1 MMSEESLFGL
11 DPKKLENLLSIV
23 TEGTDTSSDPNSE
36 RRFAELLQQWLQSTF
51 SKDSS
56 LLAPVVNSLKHLKC
70 TADSLANKTVR
81 DTLLDPDSDMTVLET
96 LSDYSERVSS
106 SMKSEAESTIAVIV
120 HFAVQ
125 ASLLVYHHKTSEDF
139 SYENLSESFGDLLT
153 QKWIPADLK
162 GLFWQAHKTSQA
174 KQTSQSSLNV
184 SDSESELNQ
193 NGIRCLNE
201 QAASPALKAADMLL
215 EKPGSHIG
223 RYRLLRV
230 LGEGGMGV
238 VYLAEQER
246 PIKRQVALK
255 VIKPGM
261 DSKRAIECFEA
272 ERQTLA
278 LLDHPNIAHVFDA
291 DTTANGRLYFV
302 MEHVKGLPVTKHCEQ
317 YELSVADRLGLFL
330 QVCHAIQHAHQK
342 GIIHRDIKPSNI
354 LISLQ
359 EDQAIPRIIDF
370 GVAKAVSRSMT
381 EEILESAQGLL
392 AGTPGYM
399 SPEQACGEPVDQRT
413 DTWSFGCVLFET
425 LTGLSPFPCRT
436 ASEAID
442 MLLNAEPAWETLPPE
457 IGPDLRGILE
467 KCLKK
472 NPGERYQ
479 SASALYDDLRT
490 DYDAL
495 TAPAP
500 KPFDARALLRSLRK
514 PRNAICT
521 LLVIMLFST
530 GIVWL
535 INRTLKVRWARS
547 ELLPQIIELVK
558 RDEYSRAF
566 VLARQAETYIP
577 KNPLL
582 TKLWSEISAEATIT
596 TTPPDASIYLADYKT
611 LGDEWGEP
619 LGQSPLADIRIPFGI
634 YRMKMT
640 KAGFDTKELVARV
653 YDRDTWKLETELYEP
668 GCHPPEMV
676 PIPEKPKWDKV
687 FSIPAYF
694 IDKYEVTNGQFKR
707 FVDEEG
713 YENPA
718 YWRKC
723 RFVDEGRELSWEEAV
738 KRFRDKSEQP
748 GPSTWEKGT
757 FPAGQENYPVSGISW
772 FEAVAYAEFIGKA
785 LPTSHHWDAAARIW
799 ESQII
804 IEFSNF
810 GLEGTN
816 PVGSSKAITSTGAYD
831 MAGNVKEW
839 CWNATDDSGLYR
851 YVHGGSWG
859 EPTYMFT
866 FPDSQSV
873 WAREPTIGFRCTF
886 HPDGEEGLPSNLF
899 DPIEHRP
906 VRDYNDFQPVSEDV
920 FTSWMNDLYEFDRGD
935 VNAVLD
941 SVDDSSPYWRKE
953 KILFDAAYEDVQ
965 IIAYLFLPKGRKPP
979 YQPVV
984 YFPGIGVFN
993 DFSSDLLG
1001 DFYPVSLL
1009 VKNGRAVLYPIYKGS
1024 YERYDKQKPF
1034 QRSDKLSILEYC
1046 IMWTKDLRRSV
1057 DYLQTRK
1064 DLDMNTL
1071 TYCGWSVGAA
1081 FGPGALALEDR
1092 IKFGIFLHGGL
1103 WVQDEFPSAAE
1114 PANCAPRVKVPVLM
1128 INSREDFVWPLKLS
1142 QEPMY
1147 RLLGSADKKH
1157 ILHPGGHTLFALMSK
1172 ETRDELFAWMDE
1184 HLGPVK

>member
-1 MMSEESLFGL
+1 MSEESLFGL
-11 DPKKLENLLSIV
+11 DPKKLDSLLSIV
-23 TEGTDTSSDPNSE
+23 TEGTETSSDPNSE
-36 RRFAELLQQWLQSTF
+36 QRLAELLQQWLQSTL
-51 SKDSS
+51 SKHSP
-56 LLAPVVNSLKHLKC
+56 LLAPVVDSLTLLKS
-70 TADSLANKTVR
+70 TADSLINKSMR
-81 DTLLDPDSDMTVLET
+81 DILLDPGSDITVLKA
-96 LSDYSERVSS
+96 LSDYTERLSS
-106 SMKSEAESTIAVIV
+106 STKSEAESAIVVII

-125 ASLLVYHHKTSEDF
+125 ASLLVYHDKMSEDF
-139 SYENLSESFGDLLT
+139 SCENLAESFGDLMT
-153 QKWIPADLK
+153 KKWIPSDLK
-162 GLFWQAHKTSQA
+162 GLFWQAHKTCQT
-174 KQTSQSSLNV
+174 KQTSQSSMDV
-184 SDSESELNQ
+184 SGSNTELNQ
-193 NGIRCLNE
+193 GSALHQDE
-201 QAASPALKAADMLL
+201 DAASPALKATDVLL

-223 RYRLLRV
+223 RYRLLSV

-238 VYLAEQER
+238 VYLAEQEH

-261 DSKRAIECFEA
+261 DSKRAIERFEA

-317 YELSVADRLGLFL
+317 HELSIADRLGLFL

-342 GIIHRDIKPSNI
+342 GIVHRDIKPSNI
-354 LISLQ
+354 LISSQ

-370 GVAKAVSRSMT
+370 GVAKAISRSMT
-381 EEILESAQGLL
+381 GEIEPAQSQL

-399 SPEQACGEPVDQRT
+399 SPEQACGQPVDQRT
-413 DTWSFGCVLFET
+413 DIWSFGCVLFET
-425 LTGLSPFPCRT
+425 LAGSSPLPYRT

-442 MLLNAEPAWETLPPE
+442 MLLNAEPAWETLPTKV
-457 IGPDLRGILE
+457 GPDLRGILE

-472 NPGERYQ
+472 NPNERYQ
-479 SASALYDDLRT
+479 SASELHDDLKT
-490 DYDAL
+490 CYDAL
-495 TAPAP
+495 TAPVP
-500 KPFDARALLRSLRK
+500 KPFDAKALMRSLRK
-514 PRNAICT
+514 PRIAICVLFAV
-521 LLVIMLFST
+521 LLLSA
-530 GIVWL
+530 GAVWL
-535 INRTLKVRWARS
+535 VNRTLKVRWARS
-547 ELLPQIIELVK
+547 ELLPQVIELVK

-577 KNPLL
+577 NNPLL
-582 TKLWSEISAEATIT
+582 TKLWPEISTKASIT
-596 TTPPDASIYLADYKT
+596 TTPPDASIYLADYRT

-619 LGQSPLADIRIPFGI
+619 LGQSPLEDIRIPFGI
-634 YRMKMT
+634 YRVKIT
-640 KAGFDTKELVARV
+640 KAGFDTKELVARI
-653 YDRDTWKLETELYEP
+653 YDRDTWKLETELCES
-668 GCHPPEMV
+668 GSHPPEMV
-676 PIPEKPKWDKV
+676 PIPRIPRWDKV
-687 FSIPAYF
+687 FNMPAYF

-707 FVDEEG
+707 FVDEGG

-718 YWRKC
+718 YWGKC
-723 RFVDEGRELSWEEAV
+723 RFVDEGRELAWEEAV
-738 KRFRDKSEQP
+738 KRFRDKSGQP
-748 GPSTWEKGT
+748 GPATWEGGT
-757 FPAGQENYPVSGISW
+757 FPAGQENHPVSGVSW
-772 FEAVAYAEFIGKA
+772 YEAVAYAEFIGKA
-785 LPTSHHWDAAARIW
+785 LPTSYHWDAVARLW

-804 IEFSNF
+804 MEFSNF

-831 MAGNVKEW
+831 IAGNVKEW

-866 FPDSQSV
+866 YPDSQSV
-873 WAREPTIGFRCTF
+873 WAREPTVGFRCAF
-886 HPDGEEGLPSNLF
+886 HPDGEQVLPNNLF
-899 DPIEHRP
+899 DPIEHPP
-906 VRDYNDFQPVSEDV
+906 VCDYNDFQPASEDV

-935 VNAVLD
+935 VNALLD

-953 KILFDAAYEDVQ
+953 KILFDAAYENEQ
-965 IIAYLFLPKGRKPP
+965 IIAYLFLPKGTKPP

-1024 YERYDKQKPF
+1024 YERYDKKKPF

-1057 DYLQTRK
+1057 DYMQTRK

-1071 TYCGWSVGAA
+1071 TYCGWSVGVA
-1081 FGPGALALEDR
+1081 FGPGALVVEDR
-1092 IKFGIFLHGGL
+1092 IKFGIFIHGGL

-1114 PANCAPRVKVPVLM
+1114 PANFAPWVKVPVLM
-1128 INSREDFVWPLKLS
+1128 INGREDYVWPLTLS
-1142 QEPMY
+1142 QEPMF
-1147 RLLGSADKKH
+1147 RLLGSVDKRH
-1157 ILHPGGHTLFALMSK
+1157 LLHPGGHTLFALMDR
-1172 ETRDELFAWMDE
+1172 ETRDEMFAWMDE